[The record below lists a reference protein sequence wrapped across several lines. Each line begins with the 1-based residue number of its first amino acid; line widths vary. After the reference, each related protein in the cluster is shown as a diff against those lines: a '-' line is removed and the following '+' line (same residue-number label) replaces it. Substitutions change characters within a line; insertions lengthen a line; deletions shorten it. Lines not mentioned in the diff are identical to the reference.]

1 VTVEFVVKSYDLY
14 IHRQGRWLLDSSY
27 TERGDAVGQAR
38 RLEEANTHDGI
49 RVIEESFD
57 EDVRTSTERTIHWSS
72 KFLANPQA
80 ALTERRNRR
89 LDAEAY
95 RERLDKRVRDRILAR
110 YEEERAAMRRRTGPA
125 RIAIIGAFIFGLWIM
140 GALGLRYVFDYL

>member
-1 VTVEFVVKSYDLY
+1 VVKTYDLY

-27 TERGDAVGQAR
+27 TERNDAVGQAR
-38 RLEEANTHDGI
+38 RLEEAGTHDGV

-72 KFLANPQA
+72 KFLANPQE
-80 ALTERRNRR
+80 ALIERRKRR

-95 RERLDKRVRDRILAR
+95 RERVDKRVRDRILAR
-110 YEEERAAMRRRTGPA
+110 YAEEREAMRRRTGPA
-125 RIAIIGAFIFGLWIM
+125 RIAIVAAFLFALWVL